1 MKLTDKHFA
10 KYGGYISKW
19 QTYLGLTGWNITLQW
34 DESDEAGDGAA
45 GSALSYVRPT
55 VKSHYAP
62 IYLCRDWGKTPV
74 TDEKLEE
81 TAFHEVCHVLLG
93 DLVKVAEKNAPGSM
107 YNPIQAMEHNV
118 IRTLE
123 NLVFRILK

>member
-1 MKLTDKHFA
+1 MKLTQKHMDHYA
-10 KYGGYISKW
+10 KCIAKW
-19 QTYLGLTGWNITLQW
+19 QTYLGLTGWNVTVQW
-34 DESDEAGDGAA
+34 DEDPEVD
-45 GSALSYVRPT
+45 ALSYVRPT

-62 IYLCRDWGKTPV
+62 IYLCRDWGKIEPTN
-74 TDEKLEE
+74 EKLDE
-81 TAFHEVCHVLLG
+81 TAFHECCHILLG
-93 DLVKVAEKNAPGSM
+93 DLVKVAEKNAPRAM